1 MTFDEIIIFI
11 MAIGI
16 LIGAFDRII
25 GNKFGL
31 GDKFEEGFHAM
42 GPLALG
48 MVGIVTLAP
57 VIASVLGPVLIPIFG
72 LIGADPSVFASLLA
86 IDMGGYQLAME
97 LTTNE
102 EAAKLSGIIV
112 ASMLGC
118 TVVFSIPVGL
128 GLINYADRPFFA
140 KGLLGGL
147 TTIPIG
153 GLIGGIV
160 GGFNMMEVIMNLIPV
175 LIFSV
180 ILIIGLIFFSN
191 IMIQISLIFARL
203 LVIVITIGL
212 AASAFEFL
220 TGIVIIPGMA
230 PIMEGIEIVGSIGI
244 ILLGA
249 FPIVHIVVRMFK
261 KPLVAVGKKIG
272 INASSSAGIIIT
284 IANSIPVYKMI
295 KDMDNRGKIINIAF
309 LVPATAALGD
319 HLGFVG
325 GVSPDM
331 ITPLIISKIVAGIL
345 AIMVA
350 FLISRDISDLEA
362 QSEQM
367 GRKKLNV
374 ANNE

>member
-72 LIGADPSVFASLLA
+72 LIGADPSMFASLLA

-367 GRKKLNV
+367 GRKVSPKT
-374 ANNE
+374 ES

>member
-1 MTFDEIIIFI
+1 MTFDQIIIFI

-16 LIGAFDRII
+16 LIGAIDRII

-31 GDKFEEGFHAM
+31 GEKFEEGFHAM

-57 VIASVLGPVLIPIFG
+57 VIASLLGPVLIPVFG

-128 GLINYADRPFFA
+128 GLIEYADRPFFA

-153 GLIGGIV
+153 GLIGGII
-160 GGFNMMEVIMNLIPV
+160 GGFNITEVVINLIPV
-175 LIFSV
+175 LIFSAV
-180 ILIIGLIFFSN
+180 LIIGLIFFSN
-191 IMIQISLIFARL
+191 IMIKISLIFARF
-203 LVIVITIGL
+203 LVVIITIGL

-230 PIMEGIEIVGSIGI
+230 PIMDGIEIVGSIGI

-249 FPIVHIVVRMFK
+249 FPIVHIVVRLCK
-261 KPLVAVGKKIG
+261 KPLVAIGKKIG

-331 ITPLIISKIVAGIL
+331 ITPLIISKVAAGIL
-345 AIMVA
+345 AIVVA

-367 GRKKLNV
+367 GRRVIPKTDS
-374 ANNE
+374 